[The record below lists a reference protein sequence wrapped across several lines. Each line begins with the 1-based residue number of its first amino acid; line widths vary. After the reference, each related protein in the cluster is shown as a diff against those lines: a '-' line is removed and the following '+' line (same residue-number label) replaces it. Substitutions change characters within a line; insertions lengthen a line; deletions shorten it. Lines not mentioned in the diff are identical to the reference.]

1 MQQYEFRFERGFTIL
16 ILKVLSLNYLGG
28 GKSGVKK
35 TSMLLFITI
44 LCLSFVLAACSNS
57 TNQSNQ
63 GNQSNQSNNSEAS
76 KGEEAPRPVKLSIL
90 SWNNEKEMKPV
101 MDGFKQ
107 KYPHISFDFQFAP
120 PVTDYIAKL
129 QTMLLSD
136 TAPDLFIIAA
146 ENRNEI
152 IDGGYALDLT
162 DEPFMSVML
171 DSNKPMLSKNGRTY
185 AFTQTGWAG
194 GLFYNKELFEKAGI
208 AQLPETWDEFIELCL
223 KLKAAGILP
232 LYDRMHDI
240 TIIHSAM
247 FGANVLSKDPTFDEK
262 LFKGETTFTEG
273 WTEIL
278 KMWKEGLID
287 NEILTPSMIGMTS
300 EQVMNEFALG
310 NVAMV
315 PGGPWNIPTIEQ
327 INPDIQLE
335 IMPIPGKEPGN
346 KYYNGA
352 PGVGFAVN
360 SKTKNKE
367 EALLFIEYLTTTEG
381 LQQFEEGT
389 GGIITVH
396 GYETTVHPAY
406 LPAYEDGLMAGKI
419 YLPMVSWD
427 RHQEALRNQFLVGFQ
442 DIAVNKIT
450 PEEATAALDKKLQ
463 EMENK

>member
-1 MQQYEFRFERGFTIL
+1 M
-16 ILKVLSLNYLGG
+16 
-28 GKSGVKK
+28 KK
-35 TSMLLFITI
+35 TSLLLFITV

-57 TNQSNQ
+57 SNS
-63 GNQSNQSNNSEAS
+63 GNSGKESKSSSEAS
-76 KGEEAPRPVKLSIL
+76 KGTEAPKSVKLSIL
-90 SWNNEKEMKPV
+90 AWNNEKEMKPV
-101 MDGFKQ
+101 IDGFKQ

-120 PVTDYIAKL
+120 PVADYIAKL

-136 TAPDLFIIAA
+136 TAPDIFIIAA

-185 AFTQTGWAG
+185 GFTQTGWAG
-194 GLFYNKELFEKAGI
+194 GLFYNKQLFKKAGI
-208 AQLPETWDEFIELCL
+208 EQLPETWDEFIQDCL

-247 FGANVLSKDPTFDEK
+247 FGSNVLTKDPTFDEK
-262 LFKGETTFTEG
+262 LFKGETTFAEG
-273 WTEIL
+273 WTEVL
-278 KMWKEGLID
+278 TMWKEGLID
-287 NEILTPSMIGMTS
+287 NKILTPDMIGMTS
-300 EQVMNEFALG
+300 DQVMNEFALG
-310 NVAMV
+310 NVAMF
-315 PGGPWNIPTIEQ
+315 PGGPWNIPTVEK
-327 INPDIQLE
+327 INPDIEFE
-335 IMPIPGKEPGN
+335 IMAIPGKEPGT

-367 EALLFIEYLTTTEG
+367 EALLFLEYLSTQEG
-381 LQQFEEGT
+381 LKQFEEGT
-389 GGIITVH
+389 GGIITAN
-396 GYETTVHPAY
+396 GYETKVHPAY
-406 LPAYEDGLMAGKI
+406 EPAYKDGLMAGRI

-427 RHQEALRNQFLVGFQ
+427 RHQEALRNQFLVGLQ

-450 PEEATAALDKKLQ
+450 PEQATAALDKKLK